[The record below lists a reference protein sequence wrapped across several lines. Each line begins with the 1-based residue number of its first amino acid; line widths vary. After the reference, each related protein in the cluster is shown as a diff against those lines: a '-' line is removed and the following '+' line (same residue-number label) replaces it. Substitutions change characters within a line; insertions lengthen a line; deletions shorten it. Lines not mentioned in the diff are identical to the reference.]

1 ARPGTRWRAA
11 AKWLAAAPR
20 AVGWRAVGGCCGGR
34 WGACRTGGPGK
45 GRGGGLLRLEMSC
58 LPNRSALQGARW
70 RAATAGDVV
79 PAESERL
86 ARREVEGCYG
96 WRCCACRIGAPCKAR
111 GGGLLRLEMS
121 PQTIPCLIFVLC
133 TIRRA
138 RRDRAAATARKSLRN
153 VHEHSK
159 QSVVELDSDGF
170 PGGNPGQPR
179 HFGSGPEGRTAS
191 AQGLAAVRE
200 CLRRDQVQL
209 CRARVRPD

>member
-1 ARPGTRWRAA
+1 MARVRGLVRRE
-11 AKWLAAAPR
+11 
-20 AVGWRAVGGCCGGR
+20 VCGRRNRGRLEGAR
-34 WGACRTGGPGK
+34 WGASTDG
-45 GRGGGLLRLEMSC
+45 E
-58 LPNRSALQGARW
+58 
-70 RAATAGDVV
+70 VV

-86 ARREVEGCYG
+86 ARREEEGCYG

-138 RRDRAAATARKSLRN
+138 RRARAAATARKSLRN

-179 HFGSGPEGRTAS
+179 HFG
-191 AQGLAAVRE
+191 
-200 CLRRDQVQL
+200 
-209 CRARVRPD
+209 